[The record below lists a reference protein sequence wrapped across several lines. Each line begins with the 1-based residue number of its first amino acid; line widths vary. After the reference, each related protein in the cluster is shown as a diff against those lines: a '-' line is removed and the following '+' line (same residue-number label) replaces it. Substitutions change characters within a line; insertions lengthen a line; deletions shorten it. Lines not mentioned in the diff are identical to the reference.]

1 MKVDL
6 HMHSAA
12 SDGTDAPEA
21 LAALCRAAGLTHAV
35 LTDHDTMAGTA
46 DFLAAA
52 RVQGIRAVSGIEFSA
67 EWEGELHILV
77 YGADTADAALRQA
90 LCGLRQRREERMRRM
105 VEQLRRAGVELSYD
119 AVQRCADGASIGRP
133 HLAQALCQAGYAAS
147 IAEAF
152 AKYLTPGQA
161 GYVPRQSLSVEEI
174 LAAAQAAG
182 GLAVLAHPG
191 LTQAE
196 DYDAL
201 FARLKAG
208 GLQGVEAF
216 YPLHSDAACRAYYAL
231 AGKHGLF
238 VTQGS
243 DFHGTRREAR
253 LGMEQRGADT
263 PLLREGLR
271 RIFEKK
277 QP

>member
-12 SDGTDAPEA
+12 SDGTDTPKA

-52 RVQGIRAVSGIEFSA
+52 RAHAIRTGSGTEFSA
-67 EWEGELHILV
+67 DWEGEWHILV
-77 YGADTADAALRQA
+77 YGADVEAAALGQV

-105 VEQLRRAGVELSYD
+105 LEQLRRAGVELSYD
-119 AVQRCADGASIGRP
+119 AVQRCTDGASIGRP
-133 HLAQALCQAGYAAS
+133 HLAQALCRAGYAAS

-161 GYVPRQSLSVEEI
+161 GYAPRQSLSVEEI

-191 LTQAE
+191 LTQEE

-216 YPLHSDAACRAYYAL
+216 YPLHSDAACRAFYAL
-231 AGKHGLF
+231 AEKHGLF

-271 RIFEKK
+271 WIFEKK

>member
-12 SDGTDAPEA
+12 SDGTDTPKA

-52 RVQGIRAVSGIEFSA
+52 RVQGIRTVSGIEFSA

-77 YGADTADAALRQA
+77 YGADVEDAALGQV

-105 VEQLRRAGVELSYD
+105 VEQLRRAGVELSYN

-133 HLAQALCQAGYAAS
+133 HLAQALCRAGYAAS

-161 GYVPRQSLSVEEI
+161 GYAPRQSLSAEEI

-191 LTQAE
+191 LTQEE

-208 GLQGVEAF
+208 GLQGVETF
-216 YPLHSDAACRAYYAL
+216 YPLHSDAACRAFYAL
-231 AGKHGLF
+231 AEKHGLF

>member
-1 MKVDL
+1 
-6 HMHSAA
+6 MHSTA

-21 LAALCRAAGLTHAV
+21 LAALCLAAGLSHAV

-52 RVQGIRAVSGIEFSA
+52 RAQGIRAVSGIEFSA

-77 YGADTADAALRQA
+77 YGADVEDAALRQA
-90 LCGLRQRREERMRRM
+90 LCGLRQLREERMRRM
-105 VEQLRRAGVELSYD
+105 LEQLHRAGVILSYD

-133 HLAQALCQAGYAAS
+133 HLAQALGQAGYAAS

-152 AKYLTPGQA
+152 AKYLIPGQA

-174 LAAAQAAG
+174 LAAAQTAG

-191 LTQAE
+191 LTQTE

-216 YPLHSDAACRAYYAL
+216 YPLHSDAACQAYYAL

-253 LGMEQRGADT
+253 LGMEQRGVDT

>member
-1 MKVDL
+1 M
-6 HMHSAA
+6 HMHSTA

-21 LAALCRAAGLTHAV
+21 LVALCLAAGLSHAV

-77 YGADTADAALRQA
+77 YGADVEDAALRQA
-90 LCGLRQRREERMRRM
+90 LCGLRQLREERMRRM
-105 VEQLRRAGVELSYD
+105 VEQLRRAGVILSYD
-119 AVQRCADGASIGRP
+119 AVQRRADGASIGRP
-133 HLAQALCQAGYAAS
+133 HLAQALCRAGYAAS

-152 AKYLTPGQA
+152 AKYLIPGQA

-174 LAAAQAAG
+174 LAAAQTAG

-191 LTQAE
+191 LTQTE

-216 YPLHSDAACRAYYAL
+216 YPLHSDAACQAYYAL

-253 LGMEQRGADT
+253 LGMEQRGVDT

-277 QP
+277 